1 MSAYRYSFFERD
13 GRLHA
18 TLLLYS
24 RSDEEACELANDLLS
39 RSECAEVELSHRGGL
54 VYRVGRADTGETNVA

>member
-1 MSAYRYSFFERD
+1 MSAYRYSFFEPD

-24 RSDEEACELANDLLS
+24 SSDEEACELANDLLN
-39 RSECAEVELSHRGGL
+39 RSECAQVELSRRGRL
-54 VYRVGRADTGETNVA
+54 VYRIGRADAGERLIA

>member
-1 MSAYRYSFFERD
+1 MSPYRYSFFESD

-24 RSDEEACELANDLLS
+24 RTDEDACELANDLLS
-39 RSECAEVELSHRGGL
+39 RSEYTQVELHQRDTL
-54 VYRVGRADTGETNVA
+54 VYRIGRADTGERYVA